1 MNTIHIHNNG
11 SQSQIRNGETCCK
24 RYFFVATA
32 LAATAFSIL
41 CAVARPNLEDISSRF
56 SADMSPQSCLIT
68 IIGFLCGVPLLAAVS
83 AVLFFGIDGLFRR
96 R

>member
-11 SQSQIRNGETCCK
+11 SQSQVRNGEAHSK
-24 RYFFVATA
+24 RCFFAASV

-41 CAVARPNLEDISSRF
+41 CAVARPNLDDISSRF

-68 IIGFLCGVPLLAAVS
+68 IIGLLCGVPLLAAIS
-83 AVLFFGIDGLFRR
+83 AILFYGIDGLFRR
-96 R
+96 